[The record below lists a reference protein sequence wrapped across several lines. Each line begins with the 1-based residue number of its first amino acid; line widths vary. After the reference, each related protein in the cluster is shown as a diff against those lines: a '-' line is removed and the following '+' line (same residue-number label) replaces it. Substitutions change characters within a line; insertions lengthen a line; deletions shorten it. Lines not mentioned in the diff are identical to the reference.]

1 MSPREAIIEIN
12 KYVGTEMKKVNS
24 ERLKQAL
31 RVAMDALRIMIENE
45 DKNAEH

>member
-1 MSPREAIIEIN
+1 
-12 KYVGTEMKKVNS
+12 MKKVNS